1 MGKIIMLL
9 NSNNIHIKNLNNLRN
24 ISCLATSE
32 RPKWFP
38 EAPIPD
44 WLDGTFP
51 GDRGFDPMG
60 LGADPT
66 ALRWFRQSELMH
78 ARWAMLS
85 VTGILLQEVIRPD
98 LFWYEAGLPEN
109 VPGNIIIG
117 ETGNVNMGVLLAW
130 EFILMHWVEVRRWQ
144 DYKNFGSVNSDP
156 ILKGNK
162 VPNPMM
168 GYPGGRWF
176 DPLGLSSGNFKE
188 LQEKE
193 IKNGRLAMVSFVGF
207 VLQAQA
213 SGLGPM
219 SSLSKHIENPFSAN
233 ILTNIGNCVIPESVN
248 VQGLTIPLT
257 CLYPG
262 N

>member
-1 MGKIIMLL
+1 M
-9 NSNNIHIKNLNNLRN
+9 IKNK
-24 ISCLATSE
+24 STKFTSLAVSD
-32 RPKWFP
+32 RPSWFP
-38 EAPIPD
+38 GATIPA
-44 WLDGTFP
+44 WLDGSLA

-78 ARWAMLS
+78 ARWAMLG
-85 VTGILLQEVIRPD
+85 VAGILVQELTRPD

-109 VPGNIIIG
+109 VPGNFIIG
-117 ETGNVNMGVLLAW
+117 ETGNVNMGGLLAW

-162 VPNPMM
+162 ISNFML

-176 DPLGLSSGNFKE
+176 DPFGLSGGNFKD
-188 LQEKE
+188 LQTRE
-193 IKNGRLAMVSFVGF
+193 IKNGRLAMIAFVGF
-207 VLQAQA
+207 VIQAQTC
-213 SGLGPM
+213 GLGPI
-219 SSLSKHIENPFSAN
+219 SSMSKHIADPFSSN
-233 ILTNIGNCVIPESVN
+233 IVTNIGNCVIPESVN

-257 CLYPG
+257 CLWPG